1 MVKGVI
7 IVPCFN
13 EAENITLF
21 YDEICK
27 IILKYELELNI
38 IFLNDG
44 STDKTLNILKE
55 LNSSYDNVS
64 FLDFKKNYG
73 KNTIL
78 IKALKYCI
86 DYDFTILMDVD
97 LQHNPIYIKDYINKW
112 QKYKFEMVIGRRG
125 KFKETKIVKL
135 LKKIYFKMSFLNQEL
150 ETYSDY
156 RLLDKSIVEKI
167 VYNDSRP
174 PFLRHYLDSLKT
186 NSELIEINIPDRK
199 IGKSKFSIFK
209 LITIGLESYIFLRIK
224 GKIILMIYF
233 IFLLL
238 SLSAD
243 KDLKFYI
250 INFVFILIAIFKFKS
265 YYLIKFS
272 KYVFIR

>member
-112 QKYKFEMVIGRRG
+112 KKYKFEMVIGRRG

-250 INFVFILIAIFKFKS
+250 INFVFILMAIFKLKS

>member
-1 MVKGVI
+1 M
-7 IVPCFN
+7 
-13 EAENITLF
+13 
-21 YDEICK
+21 
-27 IILKYELELNI
+27 KYELELNI

-78 IKALKYCI
+78 IKALKFCI
-86 DYDFTILMDVD
+86 DYDFTIIMDVD
-97 LQHNPIYIKDYINKW
+97 LQHDPIYIKDFINKW
-112 QKYKFEMVIGRRG
+112 QKYKCEMVIGRRG
-125 KFKETKIVKL
+125 KFKETKTIKL

-167 VYNDSRP
+167 VYNNLKP
-174 PFLRHYLDSLKT
+174 PFLRHYLDSLKI
-186 NSELIEINIPDRK
+186 NPELIEINIPDRK

-209 LITIGLESYIFLRIK
+209 LITIGVESYIFLRIK
-224 GKIILMIYF
+224 SRIFFMIYF

-243 KDLKFYI
+243 KNLIFYI
-250 INFVFILIAIFKFKS
+250 INFVFILIAISKIKS
-265 YYLIKFS
+265 YYLIKSS
-272 KYVFIR
+272 KYFFTR